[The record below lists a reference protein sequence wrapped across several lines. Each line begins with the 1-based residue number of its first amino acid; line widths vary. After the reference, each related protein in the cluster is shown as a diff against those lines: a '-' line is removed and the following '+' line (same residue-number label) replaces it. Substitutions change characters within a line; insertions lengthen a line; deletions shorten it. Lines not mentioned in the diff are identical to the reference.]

1 MSMVVKNNVN
11 ALNTLNVLNKNQSA
25 LAKSLQKVSS
35 GMKINSAA
43 DDASGYAISERMRV
57 QIRSLDQANANTQ
70 NGSSMMRTAEGAV
83 SSTVEILKT
92 LKEKAISAANDSN
105 TDNDRLTIQKELDQ
119 SIDQINDNANVTFNG
134 KYLLDGSKNNKG
146 EATFTALTNQNLDKS
161 TTADTKLTALKAR
174 NGDSLELT
182 ETDQITVSYVQAGKT
197 YSATFQVGDKT
208 LQDIFNEAE
217 NIDKDSQIFATSSN
231 EAVQKASGVTNA
243 STSAAE
249 NKAIDYLKNQL
260 ATGGVDI
267 KDAAGAS
274 ITTVTADGGTVTL
287 ADANDYG
294 DEEGALH
301 KAVREAQKAVDKATA
316 AVGKYTSGAT
326 TNSGTAGTLG
336 AALEKAGISWDGSA
350 ASLNT
355 ANMEEKLQAAYADP
369 TNDGLKEAVAAYR
382 ESVKDLDVAQEQQV
396 NANADYVKASDQ
408 LEALTKNQAVSS
420 AQDSVKALH
429 GALETVMSAKIDD
442 ATTNAKLAYKDVVL
456 KDDGTVDATKSTDHA
471 AASTTADLREA
482 MKKAFSAALDSVEAL
497 GKDAGATNAIAVFK
511 GGADGDAALL
521 SNTDIASYKSAIG
534 AVATA
539 KTALANDTASGS
551 KNADG
556 TNRTIKDAL
565 KSAQEEVVSKF
576 NGPQLMTGANVGING
591 AGHVVTTASGEN
603 AITVTANAS
612 GIAGQISG
620 LNIRIAD
627 AQGNLKK
634 SAEASLDA
642 FEETVRAQNKSD
654 DNAIN
659 LQVGAKANQAIT
671 VGLTDMRAEALG
683 LQGADGTKLNIS
695 TREKANAAINV
706 LDNAIQKALDQQTT
720 IGAVESRLEYTSNN
734 LTTAS
739 ENVTTSESTIRDA
752 NMAKEMTEFTKNNVL
767 SQAAQAMLSQ
777 ANQSSSN
784 ILSLLQ

>member
-1 MSMVVKNNVN
+1 MSMVVKKNVN

-83 SSTVEILKT
+83 NSTVEILRT
-92 LKEKAISAANDSN
+92 LKEKAINAANDSN
-105 TDNDRLTIQKELDQ
+105 TDSDRMTIQKELDQ

-274 ITTVTADGGTVTL
+274 IAQATTADGGQVTF
-287 ADANDYG
+287 ANYNYDG
-294 DEEGALH
+294 KEEGALH
-301 KAVREAQKAVDKATA
+301 KAVREAQKAVDNATA
-316 AVGKYTSGAT
+316 AVGKYASGAT
-326 TNSGTAGTLG
+326 DNSGTAGTLG
-336 AALEKAGISWDGSA
+336 AALEKAGISWDGNV

-355 ANMEEKLQAAYADP
+355 ADMEEKLQAAYADP

-382 ESVKDLDVAQEQQV
+382 ESVKNLDVAKEQQV
-396 NANADYVKASDQ
+396 NANADYVKAGDQ
-408 LEALTKNQAVSS
+408 LEALTQNQAVSS
-420 AQDSVKALH
+420 AQDSLKALR
-429 GALETVMSAKIDD
+429 GALETVMSAKID
-442 ATTNAKLAYKDVVL
+442 ATTNTKLAYKDVVL
-456 KDDGTVDATKSTDHA
+456 KNDGAVDDDKSTNHA
-471 AASTTADLREA
+471 AADTTDALKEA

-497 GKDAGATNAIAVFK
+497 GKKAGVAAATGVFK
-511 GGADGDAALL
+511 GGAAGATALL
-521 SNTDIASYKSAIG
+521 ADTDIASYENAIE
-534 AVATA
+534 AVANA
-539 KTALANDTASGS
+539 KTALDGNTASGS

-556 TNRTIKDAL
+556 TAQTIKDAL

-767 SQAAQAMLSQ
+767 SQAAQSMLAQ
-777 ANQSSSN
+777 ANQQSSSV
-784 ILSLLQ
+784 LSLLQ